1 MNPFNRRQIL
11 QMMAVTSTLPLMS
24 PVFAAGGGT
33 RGELVLV
40 EKEAP
45 GVSFYQ
51 LPEGQP
57 LAHIALD
64 TQPHEIVADA
74 QHRFAYV
81 AQYGMDKWLSPGEGG
96 HQVYVID
103 LVARK
108 LAHTLDLTP
117 YHRLHGIRMD
127 AVGRVYVLSETDSV
141 MIRFDHPAT
150 DRYPSQIVPVGGTRS
165 HYFVLTRDGRRAYVS
180 DTLSGMVIMLDPHDP
195 TFTPVKRLLGEAP
208 EGSCL
213 SVDEKTFYAI
223 DRYKGVLHVFEAATL
238 RPIKEVPLRGE
249 AVRVVALPDGR
260 LIVANQADKSLSLL
274 HADTL
279 AEIAHLPLEAAAPGL
294 NLAPD
299 ADKLYASLESNKV
312 VIVDIG
318 KWQITGSFA
327 TQKSPDAAAVIMG
340 GRG

>member
-1 MNPFNRRQIL
+1 MTPFKRRQIL
-11 QMMAVTSTLPLMS
+11 QMMAVTSTLPLIPPGLAADS
-24 PVFAAGGGT
+24 PKN
-33 RGELVLV
+33 ELVLV

-51 LPEGQP
+51 LPDGKP
-57 LAHIALD
+57 LAHISMA

-96 HQVYVID
+96 HLVYVLD

-108 LAHTLDLTP
+108 LARTIDLTP

-127 AVGRVYVLSETDSV
+127 AAGRLYVLSETDSV
-141 MIRFDHPAT
+141 MIRFDNPSK
-150 DRYPSQIVPVGGTRS
+150 DEYPSQIVPVGGTRS

-213 SVDEKTFYAI
+213 SVDEKTYYAI
-223 DRYKGVLHVFEAATL
+223 DRYKGVLHAFDAATL
-238 RPIKEVPLRGE
+238 QPLKQVQLRGE
-249 AVRVVALPDGR
+249 AVRIAALPDGR

-274 HADTL
+274 HAETL
-279 AEIAHLPLEAAAPGL
+279 AEVAHLPLEAAASGL
-294 NLAPD
+294 NLAPA
-299 ADKLYASLESNKV
+299 ADKVYASLESNEV

-327 TQKSPDAAAVIMG
+327 TQKAPDAAAVIM
-340 GRG
+340 RS